1 MRLIIMIYAA
11 IFALAGCG
19 GGGGEAVPAAG
30 TSPPPSDGS
39 PPAAIGQNP
48 GDFLRAN
55 FSRDGFERS
64 SSGSSL
70 TRITA
75 ANAPS
80 GQAKLQGIAN
90 LEGSGIYSG
99 TLISGDASLDVD
111 FGAGTLAGRAE
122 RFAVYAVPGFTYDA
136 QYQGKRGIDGTLTLS
151 GTLSQQTTSL
161 TGRLRAQGKLTDT
174 ASGSDAIGLG
184 LLSADMRGAIVR
196 NPHTGGKLFGLFTD
210 TSRVQ
215 ARAADG
221 SISPIGFEAAVLVS
235 E

>member
-1 MRLIIMIYAA
+1 MRLVIIVCAA
-11 IFALAGCG
+11 IFALVGCG
-19 GGGGEAVPAAG
+19 GGGEDGAAAAG
-30 TSPPPSDGS
+30 APASD
-39 PPAAIGQNP
+39 AAIARNP
-48 GDFLRAN
+48 GDFIRAN

-70 TRITA
+70 MRITA

-90 LEGSGIYSG
+90 LEGSGVYSG
-99 TLISGDASLDVD
+99 TLISGAASLDVD
-111 FGAGTLAGRAE
+111 FGAGTLVGRAE

-136 QYQGKRGIDGTLTLS
+136 QYRRKRGVSGSLTLS
-151 GTLSQQTTSL
+151 GTLSQKATSL
-161 TGRLRAQGKLTDT
+161 TGRLFAQGRLTDT
-174 ASGSDAIGLG
+174 ASGSDSISLG

-196 NPHTGGKLFGLFTD
+196 NQHTGGKLFGLFTD
-210 TSRVQ
+210 TSRVR